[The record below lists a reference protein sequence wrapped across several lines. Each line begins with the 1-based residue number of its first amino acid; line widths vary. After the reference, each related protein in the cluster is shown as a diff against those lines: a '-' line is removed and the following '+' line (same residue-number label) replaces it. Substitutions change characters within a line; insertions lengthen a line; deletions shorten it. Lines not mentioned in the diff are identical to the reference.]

1 MLQFVHLYHHTTV
14 TSDLQDEDDL
24 VSSSRR
30 HRMGVILQDVGEEI
44 PPLLRGPH
52 PPMARA
58 RLVQWRRVLPG
69 AGRAVG
75 GGGGRAR
82 LRSGQG
88 VTMAPAG
95 LVPAAQALRQHLSR
109 RRQLRHFFPPLRPQP
124 LASGLLDHPIFQ
136 LGASKVDAT
145 STSR

>member
-1 MLQFVHLYHHTTV
+1 MLRFVHLYHHITV
-14 TSDLQDEDDL
+14 TSDLQDEDDR
-24 VSSSRR
+24 VSSSSRV
-30 HRMGVILQDVGEEI
+30 GVTLQDVGEEV

-58 RLVQWRRVLPG
+58 GLVQRRRVPPG

-82 LRSGQG
+82 LRAGQG
-88 VTMAPAG
+88 VTMAPTG
-95 LVPAAQALRQHLSR
+95 LVPAAEALRQRLSC

-124 LASGLLDHPIFQ
+124 LASGLLEHPTFQ
-136 LGASKVDAT
+136 LGASEVDAT

>member
-1 MLQFVHLYHHTTV
+1 MLRFVHLYHHITV
-14 TSDLQDEDDL
+14 TSDLQDEDDR
-24 VSSSRR
+24 VSSSSR
-30 HRMGVILQDVGEEI
+30 VDVTLQDVGEEV

-58 RLVQWRRVLPG
+58 GLVQRRRVPPG

-82 LRSGQG
+82 LRAGQG
-88 VTMAPAG
+88 VTMAPAR
-95 LVPAAQALRQHLSR
+95 LVPAAQALRQHLSC
-109 RRQLRHFFPPLRPQP
+109 RRQLCHFFPPLRSQL
-124 LASGLLDHPIFQ
+124 LASGLLDHPTFQ
-136 LGASKVDAT
+136 LGASEVDAT